1 MGSSAAR
8 ELAARRV
15 QFARLQMVQFAWS
28 WTVQSATSWTVR
40 TGCMAPVPS
49 LTAYLR
55 DWAPSA
61 FAPRQG
67 RQLLGQR
74 QEPFRSKAVS

>member
-15 QFARLQMVQFAWS
+15 PFARLQMVQFAWS
-28 WTVQSATSWTVR
+28 WTVQSWTVR

-55 DWAPSA
+55 DWASSA
-61 FAPRQG
+61 FPPSRG
-67 RQLLGQR
+67 RRLLGQR

>member
-15 QFARLQMVQFAWS
+15 PFARLQMVQFAWS
-28 WTVQSATSWTVR
+28 WTVQSWTVR

-55 DWAPSA
+55 DWASSA
-61 FAPRQG
+61 FAPRRG